1 SRRRFPCMR
10 MACRSSSLKIFPML
24 ASCSAT
30 SSTPSSLLLTS
41 SSTLSPSTNSKIG
54 YSRSTGENFRNR
66 TCFTYCVIAAIP
78 LWTDEPDERTSLYT
92 SRVPTH
98 AEAPR
103 NLTLYNGS
111 VSREYR
117 HGTYTAAHHLL

>member
-1 SRRRFPCMR
+1 MR
-10 MACRSSSLKIFPML
+10 MACRSSSLKIFPLL

-41 SSTLSPSTNSKIG
+41 SRTLSPSTNSKIG

-66 TCFTYCVIAAIP
+66 TCCTYGVIVAIL
-78 LWTDEPDERTSLYT
+78 LWTNEPNERASLCT
-92 SRVPTH
+92 SRVPTR

-103 NLTLYNGS
+103 YLTLYDGS
-111 VSREYR
+111 VPRQYR
-117 HGTYTAAHHLL
+117 RGTDAATHHLL